1 MRVAIIS
8 IQHESNTFLPQPTDI
23 AAFSRNGLP
32 LGEKV
37 REVYGPSHHE
47 VGGFFEGL
55 DAAGIEAVPIIAANA
70 TPGGALPA
78 ETLEHLLKLTFDGL
92 DAAGKLDGI
101 LVAPHGAGVCEA
113 HRDMDGYWLSL
124 LRERVGKDMPI
135 ICTLDPHANLTRR
148 MVDACNATIIYRTN
162 PHLDQRAR
170 GLEAAALMA
179 RTLRGEVKPTQA
191 CALPPIA
198 INIERQFTDDSPC
211 RELLALADE
220 IKTRP
225 GVLSDSVVLCFPYS
239 DVEEMGSGFV
249 VVTDND
255 PALAQKYCDE
265 LAAYLHE
272 HRALFAGEFIEIDEA
287 IDMALAT
294 DGPVCLLDMG
304 DNVGGGSAADGT
316 FLAKR
321 LHERK
326 VKASF
331 IALYDPQAAKQCFDA
346 GLGAELTLSVGGK
359 SDDMHGPPI
368 EVHAMVEFLGDGH
381 FEEPQARHGGRT
393 QFNMGPT
400 AIVRTD
406 TGLTIQLTSQRT
418 PPFSLNQ
425 VRSCDID
432 PASMKI
438 LVAKGVNA
446 PVAAYREV
454 CVKSIRVNT
463 PGSTCADMRKFDY
476 KYRRRP
482 LYPLEEI

>member
-8 IQHESNTFLPQPTDI
+8 IQHESNTFLAKPTDL
-23 AAFSRNGLP
+23 AAFEQGGLP
-32 LGEKV
+32 IGEQV

-55 DAAGIEAVPIIAANA
+55 DTAGIEAAPIIAANA
-70 TPGGALPA
+70 TPGGAVTREA
-78 ETLEHLLKLTFDGL
+78 LEHLLKLTFDGL
-92 DAAGKLDGI
+92 DSAGEIDGI
-101 LVAPHGAGVCEA
+101 LVAPHGAGVCES

-124 LRERVGKDMPI
+124 LRQRVGDAMPI
-135 ICTLDPHANLTRR
+135 ICTLDPHANLSQR

-179 RTLRGEVKPTQA
+179 GTLRGEVAPVQA

-198 INIERQFTDDSPC
+198 INIERQFTDDPPC
-211 RELLALADE
+211 RPLLELADE

-225 GVLSDSVVLCFPYS
+225 GVLSDSVVLGFPYA

-255 PALAQKYCDE
+255 PALAQRYCDE

-272 HRALFAGEFIEIDEA
+272 HRAAFAGEFIEIDDA
-287 IDMALAT
+287 IDMALAAE
-294 DGPVCLLDMG
+294 GPVCLLDMG

-316 FLAKR
+316 YLARR
-321 LHERK
+321 LHERTIRD
-326 VKASF
+326 SF
-331 IALYDPQAAKQCFDA
+331 VALYDPQAARQCFDA
-346 GLGAELTLSVGGK
+346 GVGAELTLTVGGRT
-359 SDDMHGPPI
+359 DDMHGPPMQ
-368 EVHAMVEFLGDGH
+368 VHAVVDYLGDGH
-381 FEEPQARHGGRT
+381 FTETEPRHGGRT
-393 QFNMGPT
+393 IGNMGPT
-400 AIVRTD
+400 AVIETD
-406 TGLTIQLTSQRT
+406 TGLTIQLTSRRT

-454 CVKSIRVNT
+454 CGTCIRVNT

-476 KYRRRP
+476 KHRRRP